1 MEAHNHGVAAAIIQV
16 SSIDDAGND
25 SALLSSN
32 VEVIRAG
39 GLFNSLRKR
48 TSMTAA
54 EKGGRWRSCGL
65 RRRAPQAVFNDA
77 VQLDGQEE
85 TILAIIQMVQAL
97 AGHLK
102 PTAEVHVL
110 ACLGARRVRGERAA
124 LGMRYV
130 GGTIAHENGP
140 DHDDGTDVSRAPF
153 ARLSEV

>member
-54 EKGGRWRSCGL
+54 EKRGRWRSCGL

-85 TILAIIQMVQAL
+85 TILALQGQRDAAAEQRDSAARQRDTAIKQRDDAL
-97 AGHLK
+97 REL
-102 PTAEVHVL
+102 
-110 ACLGARRVRGERAA
+110 ERKKGSQQNMK
-124 LGMRYV
+124 L
-130 GGTIAHENGP
+130 
-140 DHDDGTDVSRAPF
+140 
-153 ARLSEV
+153 